1 MSEELQYFYE
11 DAKAQLDFMEQ
22 ALMDILEQG
31 VSDDAIGAL
40 FRAMHTIKGNAGM
53 FDFETIVTFSHIAE
67 NLMDLVR
74 QKKLPL
80 SDEMLE
86 TLLKSKDHV
95 EALVAN
101 VIGGEPLS
109 PELLS
114 TDQQLRSELLSFSE
128 APASIPVSEAPIQTI
143 MPREAEILEESSSER
158 VWHISLRFK
167 EDFFKT
173 GMDILSIFEY
183 FSSEGD
189 IISILPLI
197 DPIPSLD
204 EYNPLHPYIGF
215 EIFFLTALD
224 YEGIEEIFEFVV
236 DDIDILIVPSDDE
249 VGIQNLLSKRLDALD
264 LLREASMYER
274 IFTHPAPQTIDEPLP
289 QTPAE
294 SIPTP
299 PPPPPPSGASRPVQ
313 NETAKEAPK
322 PAQTAAKGTFLRVDF
337 QKIDLLINQLSEMVI
352 SNAKI
357 AQMAEKYDDSDL
369 EEATQSFSEM
379 LDALRGTIMDIRMV
393 QVEESF
399 AKLRRNVS
407 DVAKKLGKS
416 IDFSISGGETE
427 LDKAVVEKL
436 SDPLIHMLRNSIDHG
451 IESSEERIRN
461 GKSPNGQI
469 WLRAYPESGSI
480 IIEIEDDGRGLN
492 TQIIQRKAIEKGLI
506 TPSDNLSD
514 SAINMLIF
522 HPGFSTSDTVSDIS
536 GRGVGMDVVKQ
547 NIESLKGRIDIIN
560 RIGLGCKFVITLPLT
575 LAIIDGFLIQ
585 AGSTK
590 YIIPQEMIQEV
601 LELRSDTLVEIAQTK
616 LLNLR
621 GDLLPILDVKEYFQ
635 DTIQSDFSRE
645 NIVIIRYGSYRAG
658 LIVDELYGEHQT
670 VVKTLGILFQRVP
683 GISGGSI
690 LGSGE
695 IALIFDIPTLIEYVI
710 QNDQR

>member
-1 MSEELQYFYE
+1 MSEDLQYFYE

-74 QKKLPL
+74 QKKLTI

-95 EALVAN
+95 ESLVAT
-101 VIGGEPLS
+101 VIEGLPMS
-109 PELLS
+109 TELLE

-128 APASIPVSEAPIQTI
+128 APEPIQSL
-143 MPREAEILEESSSER
+143 EISSPSLIPEENTSER

-197 DPIPSLD
+197 DPIPTLD

-215 EIFFLTALD
+215 EIFFLTSLD
-224 YEGIEEIFEFVV
+224 YAGIEDIFEFVV
-236 DDIDILIVPSDDE
+236 DDIDILIVPSDNED
-249 VGIQNLLSKRLDALD
+249 GIQDLLLKRHDALD
-264 LLREASMYER
+264 LLRDASMYER
-274 IFTHPAPQTIDEPLP
+274 IFTQPAPQKLP
-289 QTPAE
+289 ELLEEQPIQPDSTLPPPVSAPHSLQTEIPKEASKSAQTP
-294 SIPTP
+294 
-299 PPPPPPSGASRPVQ
+299 
-313 NETAKEAPK
+313 N
-322 PAQTAAKGTFLRVDF
+322 KGTFLRVDF

-369 EEATQSFSEM
+369 EEATQGFSEM

-492 TQIIQRKAIEKGLI
+492 TQVIHRKAVEKGLI
-506 TPSDNLSD
+506 NPSESLSDN
-514 SAINMLIF
+514 ANNMLIF

-547 NIESLKGRIDIIN
+547 NIESLKGRIDIVN

-621 GDLLPILDVKEYFQ
+621 GELLPILDVKEYFQ
-635 DTIQSDFSRE
+635 DRTQSDFSRE

-670 VVKTLGILFQRVP
+670 VVKTLGVLFQKVP

-710 QNDQR
+710 QHDQR